1 VSLLLNFEIA
11 VCEYDLPFCVD
22 TRHILQK
29 MSNNSY
35 NFPNLNRMCVCVYY
49 CNNCIIASFWNLQL
63 ILCDELE
70 MWKESVWKAIFQD
83 TSTNP
88 RGTVEAHDESRL

>member
-22 TRHILQK
+22 TRHFLQK

-35 NFPNLNRMCVCVYY
+35 NFPNLNRMCVYY

-63 ILCDELE
+63 ILYDELE

-83 TSTNP
+83 TNP
-88 RGTVEAHDESRL
+88 GGTVEVHHESRL